1 MFKKITSLV
10 AIAAFAATAACG
22 ERQDET
28 YVDETTVVTPEATET
43 APVVTPPAEETVIVE
58 EDTVPLTEAEETDT
72 ETM

>member
-1 MFKKITSLV
+1 MFKKILSL
-10 AIAAFAATAACG
+10 ATIAAFAATAACG

-28 YVDETTVVTPEATET
+28 YVDDTTVVTPEATET
-43 APVVTPPAEETVIVE
+43 APVVTPPAEETVIIE